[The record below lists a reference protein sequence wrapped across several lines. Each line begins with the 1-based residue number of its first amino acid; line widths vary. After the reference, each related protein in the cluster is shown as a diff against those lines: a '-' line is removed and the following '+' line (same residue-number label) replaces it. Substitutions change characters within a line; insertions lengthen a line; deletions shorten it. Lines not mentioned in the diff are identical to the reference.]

1 MAGQKER
8 YDLEWNGWKAAPG
21 AFVGERRTEQV
32 FGHVMRLQ
40 PERLLDIG
48 CGDGRLARLVKASC
62 PRVMIHGC
70 DLSSVAL
77 GRAEGID
84 RRYTV
89 NLDEDRIPEPDGSMD
104 LIIASEVIEHLVN
117 PRHVLA
123 EVRRVLRPRGRVLV
137 TVPNV
142 AFWRFRLQALRGQ
155 VPSVTADERHL
166 HSYNARTLGELL
178 TSEGLRPV
186 MITGLRNRF
195 ERLGRLSYTLLCD
208 TLLVEAE
215 RAS

>member
-1 MAGQKER
+1 MTSQKER
-8 YDLEWNGWKAAPG
+8 YDQELNGWKAVPG
-21 AFVGERRTEQV
+21 AFAGERRTEQV

-48 CGDGRLARLVKASC
+48 CVDGRLVRLVKASC
-62 PRVMIHGC
+62 PRVMIHSC

-77 GRAEGID
+77 GRAEGIA

-123 EVRRVLRPRGRVLV
+123 EVRRVLRPRGRVLP

-215 RAS
+215 RSS